1 MTIRYAARM
10 LTFGL
15 FSSLVVLAPLA
26 VDAVAARAASQSAD
40 ESLSA
45 LLDDDLADLR
55 SRSPISSSMEG
66 ERSFDPLLP
75 DASPRA
81 EHQWVDRSRQ
91 RLDRLSGI
99 DRDAITSPEHRISY
113 DLLSYELSLRIE
125 GEKFSAWQIP
135 VTQMWGP
142 HISLPQL
149 PDRLTFTTQQHLLD
163 YTERLRAIPAYLEQI
178 ETNMRAGMESGR
190 VPPRIVMGEAWRPA
204 AAAANPVYRLEPL
217 AHPLARPFVEW
228 DGAGHEAMRSDA
240 MTLISNEIVPAF
252 ERFAAFMRDEYIP
265 ACRDSIAASDS
276 VDGLAGYEHQIRVMT
291 TLNISARE
299 IHDIGLAEVARI
311 RSEMFEVIRRSDF
324 MDHDARDD
332 AGSDDELFTS
342 FTEYLR
348 TDPRFYFDDAEE
360 LLNGYR
366 AIAKRVDPELPSIIR
381 TLPRLPYGVRE
392 MPAFMAPTSPTA
404 YYYPGSIRN
413 GVPGYFVA
421 NTYRLDQRPKY
432 EMIALTL
439 HEAAPGHHIQ
449 NAIVLELE
457 DAGLHPWRMKQH
469 YTAYGEGWA
478 LYSERLGLELEGG
491 PRGMYADP
499 YDDFGRLSYEMWR
512 AMRLVV
518 DTGIHAFGWSRED
531 AIEYMLA
538 NSALTRTNIE
548 REVDR
553 YISWPAQ
560 ALGYK
565 LGEIEIRRLRA
576 MAEDRLG
583 ERLDLRDFHDQ
594 LLWSGSVPLPV
605 LEQKLIDWLDRLD

>member
-1 MTIRYAARM
+1 MMAQGLLVLSLIGATA
-10 LTFGL
+10 LTC
-15 FSSLVVLAPLA
+15 LAKQGVESHFPA
-26 VDAVAARAASQSAD
+26 PDA
-40 ESLSA
+40 LNA
-45 LLDDDLADLR
+45 LLDEDLADLR
-55 SRSPISSSMEG
+55 SRSPIASSMEG

-75 DASPRA
+75 DATPRSL
-81 EHQWVDRSRQ
+81 QDWIDRSKQ
-91 RLDRLSGI
+91 RLDQLVAI
-99 DRDAITSPEHRISY
+99 DRDQLTNAEYRISY
-113 DLLSYELSLRIE
+113 DLLLYELSLRIE
-125 GEKFSAWQIP
+125 GERFASWQIP
-135 VTQMWGP
+135 ATQMWGP

-149 PDRLTFTTQQHLLD
+149 PDRLTFTTEQHLLD
-163 YTERLRAIPAYLEQI
+163 YMERLRGIPAYLEQV
-178 ETNMRAGMESGR
+178 ESNMRAGMESGR
-190 VPPRIVMGEAWRPA
+190 VPPRIVMGESWRPA
-204 AAAANPVYRLEPL
+204 AAAANPAYLMEPL

-228 DGAGHEAMRSDA
+228 EGAGHEAMRNRA
-240 MTLISNEIVPAF
+240 MTLIGESIVPAF
-252 ERFAAFMRDEYIP
+252 DRFASFMRDEYIP
-265 ACRDSIAASDS
+265 ACRDSIAAKDG
-276 VDGLAGYEHQIRVMT
+276 VDGIEGYEHQIRIMT
-291 TLNISARE
+291 TLDLGARE
-299 IHDIGLAEVARI
+299 IHEIGLAEVARI
-311 RSEMFEVIRRSDF
+311 RAEMFEVIARSDF
-324 MDHDARDD
+324 MRLPKAAQHADPED
-332 AGSDDELFTS
+332 LFS
-342 FTEYLR
+342 AFTEYLR
-348 TDPRFYFDDAEE
+348 TEPRFYYDDAED
-360 LLNGYR
+360 LINGYR
-366 AIAKRVDPELPSIIR
+366 AIAKRVDPELPAIIR

-457 DAGLHPWRMKQH
+457 EAGLHPWRMKQH
-469 YTAYGEGWA
+469 YTAFGEGWA

-518 DTGIHAFGWSRED
+518 DTGIHAFDWSRD
-531 AIEYMLA
+531 QAIEFMLA

-565 LGEIEIRRLRA
+565 LGEIEIRRLRNL
-576 MAEDRLG
+576 AEQRLG
-583 ERLDLRDFHDQ
+583 DRLDLRDFHDQ

-605 LEQKLIDWLDRLD
+605 LEQKITDWIENSG

>member
-1 MTIRYAARM
+1 MLDLGLLASLAFFASTLAAFNSEAERASPSAQKM
-10 LTFGL
+10 LTT
-15 FSSLVVLAPLA
+15 
-26 VDAVAARAASQSAD
+26 
-40 ESLSA
+40 
-45 LLDDDLADLR
+45 LLDEDLADLR
-55 SRSPISSSMEG
+55 AWSPIASSMEG

-75 DASPRA
+75 DASPEA
-81 EHQWVDRSRQ
+81 ERQ
-91 RLDRLSGI
+91 RVERSSDRLERLQRI
-99 DRDAITSPEHRISY
+99 DRELLASAEDRISY
-113 DLLSYELSLRIE
+113 DLLAYELAMRLE
-125 GEKFSAWQIP
+125 GERFAGWQIP
-135 VTQMWGP
+135 ATQMWGP

-149 PDRLTFTTQQHLLD
+149 PDRLTFATQQHMLD
-163 YTERLRAIPAYLEQI
+163 YMERLRGIPAYLEQI
-178 ETNMRAGMESGR
+178 ESNMRAGMESGR
-190 VPPRIVMGEAWRPA
+190 VPPRVIMGEAWRPA
-204 AAAANPVYRLEPL
+204 AAAANPAYLTEPL

-228 DGAGHEAMRSDA
+228 SGPDADSMRDA
-240 MTLISNEIVPAF
+240 TTELITNDIVPAF
-252 ERFAAFMRDEYIP
+252 DRFATFMREEYIP
-265 ACRDSIAASDS
+265 ACRETIAARDS

-291 TLNISARE
+291 TLDLSAQE
-299 IHDIGLAEVARI
+299 IHDIGLAEVSRI

-324 MDHDARDD
+324 MQTE
-332 AGSDDELFTS
+332 AGRAASSEDELFAA

-348 TDPRFYFDDAEE
+348 TSPRFYFDDAED
-360 LLNGYR
+360 LLNAYR

-457 DAGLHPWRMKQH
+457 EAGLHPWRMKQH
-469 YTAYGEGWA
+469 YTAFGEGWA

-518 DTGIHAFGWSRED
+518 DTGIHAFEWSRD
-531 AIEYMLA
+531 RAIEYMLA
-538 NSALTRTNIE
+538 NSALSRTNIE

-565 LGEIEIRRLRA
+565 LGEIEFRRLRSL
-576 MAEDRLG
+576 AEERLG
-583 ERLDLRDFHDQ
+583 DQLDLRDFHDQ

-605 LEQKLIDWLDRLD
+605 LDRKITDWIERNE

>member
-1 MTIRYAARM
+1 MLHTFLLTCCAISVTVMTLSQLATAAHADDAA
-10 LTFGL
+10 
-15 FSSLVVLAPLA
+15 SSLA
-26 VDAVAARAASQSAD
+26 
-40 ESLSA
+40 A
-45 LLDDDLADLR
+45 LLDEDLADLQA
-55 SRSPISSSMEG
+55 RSPIGASMDG
-66 ERSFDPLLP
+66 ERSFDALLP
-75 DASPRA
+75 DASPQA
-81 EHQWVDRSRQ
+81 EQDWVHRSKQ
-91 RLDRLSGI
+91 RLDRLRTI
-99 DRDAITSPEHRISY
+99 DREAITDPEDRISY
-113 DLLSYELSLRIE
+113 DLLAYELALRIE
-125 GEKFSAWQIP
+125 GERFAGWQTP
-135 VTQMWGP
+135 ATQMWGP

-149 PDRLTFTTQQHLLD
+149 PDRLTFTTQQHLID
-163 YTERLRAIPAYLEQI
+163 YTRRLEAIPAYLRQI
-178 ETNMRAGMESGR
+178 EANMRAGMESGR
-190 VPPRIVMGEAWRPA
+190 VPPRVVMGEAWRPA
-204 AAAANPVYRLEPL
+204 AAAANPAYLMEPL

-228 DGAGHEAMRSDA
+228 EGADAEAMRSRA
-240 MTLISNEIVPAF
+240 MSLISGSIVPAF
-252 ERFAAFMRDEYIP
+252 DRFATFMREEYIP
-265 ACRDSIAASDS
+265 ACRETIAAKDG
-276 VDGLAGYEHQIRVMT
+276 VDGLAAYEHQIRIMT
-291 TLNISARE
+291 TLDLSARE

-311 RSEMFEVIRRSDF
+311 RAEMMEVIRRSDF
-324 MDHDARDD
+324 MAADTAR
-332 AGSDDELFTS
+332 ATSDPGELFS
-342 FTEYLR
+342 AFTEYLR
-348 TDPRFYFDDAEE
+348 TNPRFYFDTPEE
-360 LLNGYR
+360 LLSGYR

-404 YYYPGSIRN
+404 YYYPGSIKN

-457 DAGLHPWRMKQH
+457 NAGLHPWRMKQH

-478 LYSERLGLELEGG
+478 LYSERLGLELENG

-518 DTGIHAFGWSRED
+518 DTGIHAFDWSRD
-531 AIEYMLA
+531 RAIDYMLA

-576 MAEDRLG
+576 IAEERLG
-583 ERLDLRDFHDQ
+583 DRLDLRDFHDQ

-605 LEQKLIDWLDRLD
+605 LEQKIMDWIDRSR

>member
-1 MTIRYAARM
+1 MLDLGLLASLALFVSTLAAFNSEAERASPSAQKM
-10 LTFGL
+10 LTT
-15 FSSLVVLAPLA
+15 
-26 VDAVAARAASQSAD
+26 
-40 ESLSA
+40 
-45 LLDDDLADLR
+45 LLDEDLADLR
-55 SRSPISSSMEG
+55 AWSPIASSMEG

-75 DASPRA
+75 DASPEA
-81 EHQWVDRSRQ
+81 ERQ
-91 RLDRLSGI
+91 RVERSSDRLERLQRI
-99 DRDAITSPEHRISY
+99 DRELLASAEDRISY
-113 DLLSYELSLRIE
+113 DLLAYELAMRLE
-125 GEKFSAWQIP
+125 GERFAGWQIP
-135 VTQMWGP
+135 ATQMWGP

-149 PDRLTFTTQQHLLD
+149 PDRLTFATQQHMLD
-163 YTERLRAIPAYLEQI
+163 YMERLRGIPAYLEQI
-178 ETNMRAGMESGR
+178 ESNMRAGMESGR
-190 VPPRIVMGEAWRPA
+190 VPPRVIMGEAWRPA
-204 AAAANPVYRLEPL
+204 AAAANPAYLTEPL

-228 DGAGHEAMRSDA
+228 NGPDADSMRDA
-240 MTLISNEIVPAF
+240 TTELITNDIVPAF
-252 ERFAAFMRDEYIP
+252 DRFATFMREEYIP
-265 ACRDSIAASDS
+265 ACRETIAARDS

-291 TLNISARE
+291 TLDLSAQE
-299 IHDIGLAEVARI
+299 IHDIGLAEVSRI

-324 MDHDARDD
+324 MQTE
-332 AGSDDELFTS
+332 AGRAASSEDELFAA

-348 TDPRFYFDDAEE
+348 TSPRFYFDDAED
-360 LLNGYR
+360 LLNAYR
-366 AIAKRVDPELPSIIR
+366 AIAKRVDPELSSIIR

-469 YTAYGEGWA
+469 YTAFGEGWA

-518 DTGIHAFGWSRED
+518 DTGIHAFEWSRD
-531 AIEYMLA
+531 RAIEYMLA
-538 NSALTRTNIE
+538 NSALSQTNIE

-565 LGEIEIRRLRA
+565 LGEIEFRRLRSL
-576 MAEDRLG
+576 AEERLG
-583 ERLDLRDFHDQ
+583 DQLDLRDFHDQ
-594 LLWSGSVPLPV
+594 LLWSGSVPMPV
-605 LEQKLIDWLDRLD
+605 LDRNITDWIERNE

>member
-1 MTIRYAARM
+1 MLDLGLLASLALFASTLAAFNGEVERASPSTQQM
-10 LTFGL
+10 LTT
-15 FSSLVVLAPLA
+15 
-26 VDAVAARAASQSAD
+26 
-40 ESLSA
+40 
-45 LLDDDLADLR
+45 LLDEDLADLR
-55 SRSPISSSMEG
+55 ARSPIASSMEG

-75 DASPRA
+75 DASPEA
-81 EHQWVDRSRQ
+81 ERQWVERSS
-91 RLDRLSGI
+91 DRLERLRSI
-99 DRDAITSPEHRISY
+99 DRELLVSAEDRISY
-113 DLLSYELSLRIE
+113 DLLAYELALRVE
-125 GEKFSAWQIP
+125 GERFAGWQIP
-135 VTQMWGP
+135 ATQMWGP

-149 PDRLTFTTQQHLLD
+149 PDRLTLTTRQHLTD
-163 YTERLRAIPAYLEQI
+163 YTQRLRGIPAYLRQI
-178 ETNMRAGMESGR
+178 EDNMRAGMESGR
-190 VPPRIVMGEAWRPA
+190 VPPRVVMGEAWRPA
-204 AAAANPVYRLEPL
+204 AAAANPAYLTEPV

-228 DGAGHEAMRSDA
+228 NGPDADSMRDA
-240 MTLISNEIVPAF
+240 ATELITNDIVPAF
-252 ERFAAFMRDEYIP
+252 DRFATFMREEYIP
-265 ACRDSIAASDS
+265 ACCETIAARDS

-291 TLNISARE
+291 TLDLSAQE
-299 IHDIGLAEVARI
+299 IHDIGLAEVSRI

-324 MDHDARDD
+324 MQTE
-332 AGSDDELFTS
+332 AGRAASSEDELFAA

-348 TDPRFYFDDAEE
+348 TSPRFYFDDAED
-360 LLNGYR
+360 LLNAYR
-366 AIAKRVDPELPSIIR
+366 AIAKRVDPELSPIIR

-457 DAGLHPWRMKQH
+457 EAGLHPWRMKQH
-469 YTAYGEGWA
+469 YTAFGEGWA

-518 DTGIHAFGWSRED
+518 DTGIHAFEWSRD
-531 AIEYMLA
+531 RAIEYMLA
-538 NSALTRTNIE
+538 NSALSRTNIE

-565 LGEIEIRRLRA
+565 LGEIEIRRLRSL
-576 MAEDRLG
+576 AEERLG

-605 LEQKLIDWLDRLD
+605 LDRKIADWIERNE

>member
-1 MTIRYAARM
+1 MLDLGLLASLALFVSTLAAFNSEAERASPSAQKM
-10 LTFGL
+10 LTT
-15 FSSLVVLAPLA
+15 
-26 VDAVAARAASQSAD
+26 
-40 ESLSA
+40 
-45 LLDDDLADLR
+45 LLDEDLADLR
-55 SRSPISSSMEG
+55 AWSPIASSMEG

-75 DASPRA
+75 DASPEA
-81 EHQWVDRSRQ
+81 ERQ
-91 RLDRLSGI
+91 RVERSSDRLERLQRI
-99 DRDAITSPEHRISY
+99 DRELLASAEDRISY
-113 DLLSYELSLRIE
+113 DLLAYELAMRLE
-125 GEKFSAWQIP
+125 GERFAGWQIP
-135 VTQMWGP
+135 ATQMWGP

-149 PDRLTFTTQQHLLD
+149 PDRLTFATQQHMLD
-163 YTERLRAIPAYLEQI
+163 YMERLRGIPAYLEQI
-178 ETNMRAGMESGR
+178 ESNMRAGMESGR
-190 VPPRIVMGEAWRPA
+190 VPPRVIMGEAWRPA
-204 AAAANPVYRLEPL
+204 AAAANPAYLTEPL

-228 DGAGHEAMRSDA
+228 NGPDADSMRDA
-240 MTLISNEIVPAF
+240 TTELITNDIVPAF
-252 ERFAAFMRDEYIP
+252 DRFATFMREEYIP
-265 ACRDSIAASDS
+265 ACRETIAARDS

-291 TLNISARE
+291 TLDLSAQE
-299 IHDIGLAEVARI
+299 IHDIGLAEVSRI

-324 MDHDARDD
+324 MQTE
-332 AGSDDELFTS
+332 AGRAASSEDELFAA

-348 TDPRFYFDDAEE
+348 TSPRFYFDDAED
-360 LLNGYR
+360 LLNAYR
-366 AIAKRVDPELPSIIR
+366 AIAKRVDPELSSIIR

-469 YTAYGEGWA
+469 YTAFGEGWA

-518 DTGIHAFGWSRED
+518 DTGIHAFEWSRD
-531 AIEYMLA
+531 RAIEYMLA
-538 NSALTRTNIE
+538 NSALSQTNIE

-565 LGEIEIRRLRA
+565 LGEIEFRRLRSL
-576 MAEDRLG
+576 AEERLG
-583 ERLDLRDFHDQ
+583 DQLDLRDFHDQ

-605 LEQKLIDWLDRLD
+605 LDRKITDWIERNE